1 MNECACASPCASPW
15 ESPLNHPNAPERIGG
30 PDEEARVSET
40 AAVAVRSKPRAREGV
55 GAGGWIG
62 YGLLWAFFIVF
73 LIFPLIRLFYDSF
86 TTDQGVFTLANYRDF
101 FTDSF
106 YLRSLWNSLWLGVA
120 CVITTSVLGL
130 AIAFLLL
137 RYEFPGRRLFS
148 YLTIIP
154 MIMPPLVGV
163 MGFTFILGRAGTVNI
178 LLQDYL
184 GFEQPINFM
193 YGVHGVLLVETLHL
207 FPLMTLNLVDAMSKI
222 SPSLDEAAESVGSRG
237 LRKFWDITFPL
248 TTPGY
253 VTGALLVFIWTFA
266 DFATPLVVGV
276 DDLLAS
282 QAYLNIV
289 QFVDRRLFKMGI
301 VISAIM
307 VVLAVVFLIVAKKY
321 VAIKDYSSLSYTQI
335 ERRRLSVPARLG
347 VVGFLLLVLVMAF
360 IPYFGIALDSFGK
373 GWALTP
379 IPVHYTLQYFQ
390 RVAVETPKFI
400 VNSLLYSGISVV
412 ICIAV
417 GVPAAWVMSR
427 TRMPGREVLD
437 SLTTLILALP
447 GTGIGVAYM
456 RAFGDPL
463 PFMGVS
469 LIGMW
474 IVIPLVLGVRRLPY
488 TVRGTFASLLIVHR
502 SFEEAAESVGATK
515 VRTFRDV
522 TLPLIWKGVL
532 TGSLYS
538 FILALQE
545 ASATLLLVVPGHEMM
560 TVGIFNFYIG
570 GSVNEAAALG
580 LILVFLGTVCLFLIQ
595 RLAGSKM
602 GGVFG

>member
-1 MNECACASPCASPW
+1 MNSQN
-15 ESPLNHPNAPERIGG
+15 ESAFAVSQP
-30 PDEEARVSET
+30 RVW
-40 AAVAVRSKPRAREGV
+40 AQVK
-55 GAGGWIG
+55 AGGLIG
-62 YGLLWAFFIVF
+62 YVGIWAFFGIF
-73 LIFPLIRLFYDSF
+73 LIYPLIRLFYDAF
-86 TTDQGVFTLANYRDF
+86 TTDQGIFTLMNFYDF

-106 YLRSLWNSLWLGVA
+106 YLRTLVNSLLLGVA
-120 CVITTSVLGL
+120 TVVTTSVIGI

-137 RYEFPGRRLFS
+137 RYEFPGRNLFS

-163 MGFTFILGRAGTVNI
+163 MGFVFIMGRAGTVNVI
-178 LLQDYL
+178 LMDYL
-184 GFEQPINFM
+184 GLSKPINFM
-193 YGVHGVLLVETLHL
+193 YGIQGVLLVETLHL
-207 FPLMTLNLVDAMSKI
+207 FPLMTLSIVDALGKI

-253 VTGALLVFIWTFA
+253 VSGALLVFIWTFA
-266 DFATPLVVGV
+266 DFATPLVVGI
-276 DDLLAS
+276 DNLLAS

-307 VVLAVVFLIVAKKY
+307 VILAIIFLIIAKQY
-321 VAIKDYSSLSYTQI
+321 VAIKDYSSLSYSKI
-335 ERRRLSVPARLG
+335 ERKKISALGRAG
-347 VVGFLLLVLVMAF
+347 VVIFLVVVLIFAF
-360 IPYFGIALDSFGK
+360 IPYLGIALDSFGK

-379 IPVHYTLQYFQ
+379 IPVKYTLQYFE
-390 RVAVETPKFI
+390 RVSIETPKFI
-400 VNSLLYSGISVV
+400 INSLLYAGISVL
-412 ICIAV
+412 ICILI
-417 GVPAAWVMSR
+417 GVPVAWVMAR
-427 TRMPGREVLD
+427 TKVLGRDLLD

-447 GTGIGVAYM
+447 GTGIGIAYL
-456 RAFGDPL
+456 RAFRDPL
-463 PFMGVS
+463 PFMS
-469 LIGMW
+469 TALIGIW
-474 IVIPLVLGVRRLPY
+474 IVIPIVLGVRRLPY

-502 SFEEAAESVGATK
+502 SFEEAAESVGAPK
-515 VRTFRDV
+515 MKTFKDV

-532 TGSLYS
+532 VGSLYS

-580 LILVFLGTVCLFLIQ
+580 FILIILGAICLFAISKI
-595 RLAGSKM
+595 AGTKM

>member
-1 MNECACASPCASPW
+1 MSSPNGSSIVFTQPHALSRV
-15 ESPLNHPNAPERIGG
+15 NIGG
-30 PDEEARVSET
+30 LLGY
-40 AAVAVRSKPRAREGV
+40 AA
-55 GAGGWIG
+55 I
-62 YGLLWAFFIVF
+62 WAFFAIF
-73 LIFPLIRLFYDSF
+73 LIYPLIRLFYDAF
-86 TTDQGVFTLANYRDF
+86 TTDQGILTLSNFYDF
-101 FTDSF
+101 FTDSY
-106 YLRSLWNSLWLGVA
+106 YLKSLVNSLLLGVGT
-120 CVITTSVLGL
+120 VITTSILGI

-137 RYEFPGRRLFS
+137 RYEFPGRNLFS

-163 MGFTFILGRAGTVNI
+163 MGFVFIMGRAGTVNVI
-178 LLQDYL
+178 LMDYL
-184 GFEQPINFM
+184 GFSKPINFM
-193 YGVHGVLLVETLHL
+193 YGIHGVLLVETLHL
-207 FPLMTLNLVDAMSKI
+207 FPLMTLSIVDALGKI
-222 SPSLDEAAESVGSRG
+222 DPSLDEAAESIGSRG

-253 VTGALLVFIWTFA
+253 VSGALLVFIWTFA
-266 DFATPLVVGV
+266 DFATPLVVGI
-276 DDLLAS
+276 DNLLAS

-307 VVLAVVFLIVAKKY
+307 VILAIIFLIIAKQY
-321 VAIKDYSSLSYTQI
+321 VAIKDYSSLSYSKI
-335 ERRRLSVPARLG
+335 ERKKLSPWARTG
-347 VVGFLLLVLVMAF
+347 VLVFLVVVLIFAF
-360 IPYFGIALDSFGK
+360 IPYLGIALDSFGK

-379 IPVHYTLQYFQ
+379 IPVKYTLQYFE
-390 RVAVETPKFI
+390 RVSIETPKFI
-400 VNSLLYSGISVV
+400 INSLLYSGLTVF

-417 GVPAAWVMSR
+417 GVPVGWIMAR
-427 TRMPGREVLD
+427 TKVPGRDLLD

-447 GTGIGVAYM
+447 GTGIGIAYL
-456 RAFGDPL
+456 RAFREPL
-463 PFMGVS
+463 PMINTA
-469 LIGMW
+469 LIGLW

-488 TVRGTFASLLIVHR
+488 TVRGTFASLLIVHK

-515 VRTFRDV
+515 MTTFKDV

-532 TGSLYS
+532 VGSLYS

-580 LILVFLGTVCLFLIQ
+580 LILIILGAVCLFAISKI
-595 RLAGSKM
+595 AGTKM

>member
-1 MNECACASPCASPW
+1 MG
-15 ESPLNHPNAPERIGG
+15 LRVKNA
-30 PDEEARVSET
+30 
-40 AAVAVRSKPRAREGV
+40 AAVMTTRSGSFSGVR
-55 GAGGWIG
+55 AGGLLG
-62 YGLLWAFFIVF
+62 YGALWAFFGIF
-73 LIFPLIRLFYDSF
+73 LIYPLIRLFYDSF
-86 TTDQGVFTLANYRDF
+86 TTDDGVFTLTNYFQF
-101 FTDSF
+101 FTDAF
-106 YLRSLWNSLWLGVA
+106 YLKSLINSLLLGAATV
-120 CVITTSVLGL
+120 VTTSIIGI

-137 RYEFPGRRLFS
+137 RYDFLGRRLFS

-184 GFEQPINFM
+184 GFLQPINFM
-193 YGVHGVLLVETLHL
+193 YGIHGVLLVETLHL
-207 FPLMTLNLVDAMSKI
+207 FPLMTLSLVDAMGKI

-307 VVLAVVFLIVAKKY
+307 VLLAILFLVLAKKY
-321 VAIKDYSSLSYTQI
+321 VAIKDYSSLSYSQI
-335 ERRRLSVPARLG
+335 ERRKLSPLSQAG
-347 VVGFLLLVLVMAF
+347 VFVFLLFILVLAF
-360 IPYFGIALDSFGK
+360 IPYFGIVLDSFGK

-379 IPVHYTLQYFQ
+379 FPVKYTLQYFQ
-390 RVAVETPKFI
+390 RVSVETPKFI
-400 VNSLLYSGISVV
+400 LNSLLYSGISVA
-412 ICIAV
+412 IAIAV
-417 GVPAAWVMSR
+417 GVPAAWVMTR
-427 TRMPGREVLD
+427 TKLPGREILD

-447 GTGIGVAYM
+447 GTGIGIAYM
-456 RAFGDPL
+456 RAFRDPL
-463 PFMGVS
+463 PFMGIP
-469 LIGMW
+469 LIGLW
-474 IVIPLVLGVRRLPY
+474 FVIPIVLGVRRLPY

-515 VRTFRDV
+515 VRTFKDV

-580 LILVFLGTVCLFLIQ
+580 LILIILGAVCLFIIN
-595 RLAGSKM
+595 RLAGSRM

>member
-1 MNECACASPCASPW
+1 MTTHAETLP
-15 ESPLNHPNAPERIGG
+15 APAGSKAGSGLHVGG
-30 PDEEARVSET
+30 L
-40 AAVAVRSKPRAREGV
+40 
-55 GAGGWIG
+55 IG
-62 YGLLWAFFIVF
+62 YGAIWAFMVVF
-73 LIFPLIRLFYDSF
+73 LIYPLLHLFYDAF
-86 TTDQGVFTLANYRDF
+86 TTDAGEFTLLNFQDF
-101 FTDSF
+101 FTDRY
-106 YLRSLWNSLWLGVA
+106 YLKSLLNSILLGVGT
-120 CVITTSVLGL
+120 VITTSIIG
-130 AIAFLLL
+130 ITFAFLLL
-137 RYEFPGRRLFS
+137 RYEFPGRGLFS
-148 YLTIIP
+148 YLSIVP

-163 MGFTFILGRAGTVNI
+163 MGFVFILGRAGTVNI
-178 LLQDYL
+178 LLMDYL
-184 GFEQPINFM
+184 GFEKPVNFM
-193 YGVHGVLLVETLHL
+193 YGIQGVLLVETLHL
-207 FPLMTLNLVDAMSKI
+207 FPLMTLSIVDAMGKI

-253 VTGALLVFIWTFA
+253 VSGALLVFIWTFA

-307 VVLAVVFLIVAKKY
+307 VILAILFLIIAKKY
-321 VAIKDYSSLSYTQI
+321 VAIKDYSSLSYSVI
-335 ERRRLSVPARLG
+335 ERKQIGPTAKAGVVVFLG
-347 VVGFLLLVLVMAF
+347 VILLLAF
-360 IPYFGIALDSFGK
+360 IPYLGIALDSFGK

-379 IPVHYTLQYFQ
+379 FPVKYTFQYFE
-390 RVAVETPKFI
+390 RVAFETPKFI
-400 VNSLLYSGISVV
+400 INSLLYAGISVL

-417 GVPAAWVMSR
+417 GVPLAWVNAR
-427 TRMPGREVLD
+427 TKLPGREALD

-447 GTGIGVAYM
+447 GTGIGIAYM
-456 RAFGDPL
+456 RAFREPL
-463 PFMGVS
+463 PYLDVAF
-469 LIGMW
+469 IGMW
-474 IVIPLVLGVRRLPY
+474 MVIPVVLGVRRLPY
-488 TVRGTFASLLIVHR
+488 TVRGTFASLQIVHK

-515 VRTFRDV
+515 MTTFKDV

-532 TGSLYS
+532 VGSLYS

-580 LILVFLGTVCLFLIQ
+580 LILIVLGALCLFVIN
-595 RLAGSKM
+595 RVAGSKM

>member
-1 MNECACASPCASPW
+1 VRGEKKKVSSQA
-15 ESPLNHPNAPERIGG
+15 ESMIVLSQPRVGSRVNIGG
-30 PDEEARVSET
+30 MLGY
-40 AAVAVRSKPRAREGV
+40 AA
-55 GAGGWIG
+55 I
-62 YGLLWAFFIVF
+62 WAFFAIF
-73 LIFPLIRLFYDSF
+73 LIYPLIRLFYDTF
-86 TTDQGVFTLANYRDF
+86 TTDQGIFTLKNFYDF
-101 FTDSF
+101 FTDSY
-106 YLRSLWNSLWLGVA
+106 YLKSLVNSLLLGIGT
-120 CVITTSVLGL
+120 VITTSILGI

-137 RYEFPGRRLFS
+137 RYEFPGRNLFS

-163 MGFTFILGRAGTVNI
+163 MGFVFIMGRAGTVNVI
-178 LLQDYL
+178 LMDYL
-184 GFEQPINFM
+184 GFSKPINFM
-193 YGVHGVLLVETLHL
+193 YGIHGVLLVETLHL
-207 FPLMTLNLVDAMSKI
+207 FPLMTLSIVDALGKI
-222 SPSLDEAAESVGSRG
+222 DPSLDEAAESIGSRG

-253 VTGALLVFIWTFA
+253 VSGALLVFIWTFA
-266 DFATPLVVGV
+266 DFATPLVVGI
-276 DDLLAS
+276 DNLLAS

-307 VVLAVVFLIVAKKY
+307 VILAIVFLVIAKKY
-321 VAIKDYSSLSYTQI
+321 VAIKDYSSLSYSKI
-335 ERRRLSVPARLG
+335 ERKKLSPRG
-347 VVGFLLLVLVMAF
+347 RVGVLVFLIVVLIFAF
-360 IPYFGIALDSFGK
+360 IPYLGVALDSFGK

-379 IPVHYTLQYFQ
+379 IPVKYTLRYFE
-390 RVAVETPKFI
+390 RVAIETPKFI
-400 VNSLLYSGISVV
+400 INSLLYSGITVF

-417 GVPAAWVMSR
+417 GVPVGWIMAR
-427 TRMPGREVLD
+427 TKVPGRDLLD

-447 GTGIGVAYM
+447 GTGIGIAYL
-456 RAFGDPL
+456 RAFREPL
-463 PFMGVS
+463 PIINTA
-469 LIGMW
+469 LIGLW

-488 TVRGTFASLLIVHR
+488 TVRGTFASLLIVHK

-515 VRTFRDV
+515 MRTFKDV

-532 TGSLYS
+532 VGSLYS

-580 LILVFLGTVCLFLIQ
+580 LILIILGAVCLFAISKI
-595 RLAGSKM
+595 AGTKM

>member
-1 MNECACASPCASPW
+1 MTTQTPSAVALSQPRVGPRIN
-15 ESPLNHPNAPERIGG
+15 IGG
-30 PDEEARVSET
+30 LLGY
-40 AAVAVRSKPRAREGV
+40 AA
-55 GAGGWIG
+55 I
-62 YGLLWAFFIVF
+62 WAFFAIF
-73 LIFPLIRLFYDSF
+73 LIYPLIRLFYDAF
-86 TTDQGVFTLANYRDF
+86 TTDQGIFTLKNFYDF
-101 FTDSF
+101 FTDSY
-106 YLRSLWNSLWLGVA
+106 YLKSLVNSLLLGVGT
-120 CVITTSVLGL
+120 VITTSILGI

-137 RYEFPGRRLFS
+137 RYEFPGRNLFS

-163 MGFTFILGRAGTVNI
+163 MGFVFIMGRAGTVNVI
-178 LLQDYL
+178 LMDYL
-184 GFEQPINFM
+184 GFSKPINFM
-193 YGVHGVLLVETLHL
+193 YGIHGVLLVETLHL
-207 FPLMTLNLVDAMSKI
+207 FPLMTLSIVDALGKI
-222 SPSLDEAAESVGSRG
+222 DPSLDEAAESIGSRG

-253 VTGALLVFIWTFA
+253 VSGALLVFIWTFA
-266 DFATPLVVGV
+266 DFATPLVVGI
-276 DDLLAS
+276 DNLLAS

-307 VVLAVVFLIVAKKY
+307 VILAIIFLVIAKQY
-321 VAIKDYSSLSYTQI
+321 VAIKDYSSLSYSKI
-335 ERRRLSVPARLG
+335 ERKKLSPWGRTG
-347 VVGFLLLVLVMAF
+347 VLAFLIVVLVFAF
-360 IPYFGIALDSFGK
+360 IPYLGIALDSFGK

-379 IPVHYTLQYFQ
+379 IPVKYTLQYFE
-390 RVAVETPKFI
+390 RVSIETPKFI
-400 VNSLLYSGISVV
+400 INSLLYSGLTVF

-417 GVPAAWVMSR
+417 GVPVGWIMAR
-427 TRMPGREVLD
+427 TKVPGRDLLD

-447 GTGIGVAYM
+447 GTGIGIAYL
-456 RAFGDPL
+456 RAFREPL
-463 PFMGVS
+463 PMINTA
-469 LIGMW
+469 LIGLW

-488 TVRGTFASLLIVHR
+488 TVRGTFASLLIVHK

-515 VRTFRDV
+515 MTTFKDV

-532 TGSLYS
+532 VGSLYS

-580 LILVFLGTVCLFLIQ
+580 LILIILGAVCLFAISKI
-595 RLAGSKM
+595 AGTKM

>member
-1 MNECACASPCASPW
+1 M
-15 ESPLNHPNAPERIGG
+15 GG
-30 PDEEARVSET
+30 LF
-40 AAVAVRSKPRAREGV
+40 
-55 GAGGWIG
+55 G
-62 YGLLWAFFIVF
+62 YGALWAFFIVF
-73 LIFPLIRLFYDSF
+73 LIYPLIRLFYDSF
-86 TTDQGVFTLANYRDF
+86 TTDDGLFTLANFSEF
-101 FTDSF
+101 FTDGF
-106 YLRSLWNSLWLGVA
+106 YLRSLMNSMLLGVGT
-120 CVITTSVLGL
+120 VITTSILGV

-137 RYEFPGRRLFS
+137 RYDFPARGLFS

-163 MGFTFILGRAGTVNI
+163 MGFTFILGRAGTVNVI
-178 LLQDYL
+178 LQDYL
-184 GFEQPINFM
+184 GFQQPVNFM
-193 YGVHGVLLVETLHL
+193 YGIHGVLLVETLHL
-207 FPLMTLNLVDAMSKI
+207 FPLMTLSIVDAMGKI

-237 LRKFWDITFPL
+237 LRKFFDITFPL

-289 QFVDRRLFKMGI
+289 QFVDRRIFKMGI

-307 VVLAVVFLIVAKKY
+307 VILAIIFVVIAKKY
-321 VAIKDYSSLSYTQI
+321 VALKDYSSLSYAQI
-335 ERRRLSVPARLG
+335 ERKKLSPLSQMGAVT
-347 VVGFLLLVLVMAF
+347 FLTSVLIFAF
-360 IPYFGIALDSFGK
+360 IPYIGIGLDSFGK

-379 IPVHYTLQYFQ
+379 IPVNYTLQYFE

-400 VNSLLYSGISVV
+400 LNSLIYSGISVA

-417 GVPAAWVMSR
+417 GVPSAWVMAR
-427 TRMPGREVLD
+427 TKLPGREIIDL
-437 SLTTLILALP
+437 LTTLILALP
-447 GTGIGVAYM
+447 GTGIGIAYM
-456 RAFGDPL
+456 RAFRDPL
-463 PFMGVS
+463 PFMGIP
-469 LIGMW
+469 LIGLW

-515 VRTFRDV
+515 VKTFKDV

-580 LILVFLGTVCLFLIQ
+580 FILIILGAICLFIIN

>member
-1 MNECACASPCASPW
+1 MC
-15 ESPLNHPNAPERIGG
+15 
-30 PDEEARVSET
+30 
-40 AAVAVRSKPRAREGV
+40 
-55 GAGGWIG
+55 
-62 YGLLWAFFIVF
+62 
-73 LIFPLIRLFYDSF
+73 
-86 TTDQGVFTLANYRDF
+86 
-101 FTDSF
+101 
-106 YLRSLWNSLWLGVA
+106 LGVA
-120 CVITTSVLGL
+120 CVITTSVLGI

-137 RYEFPGRRLFS
+137 RYDFFGRGLFS
-148 YLTIIP
+148 YLTVIP

-163 MGFTFILGRAGTVNI
+163 MGFTFILGRAGTVNT

-184 GFEQPINFM
+184 NFEHPVNFM
-193 YGVHGVLLVETLHL
+193 YGIHGVLLVETLHL
-207 FPLMTLNLVDAMSKI
+207 FPLMTLSLVDAMTKI

-266 DFATPLVVGV
+266 DFATPLVVGI

-307 VVLAVVFLIVAKKY
+307 VILAIVFLIVAKKY
-321 VAIKDYSSLSYTQI
+321 VTQKDYSSLSYAQI
-335 ERRRLSVPARLG
+335 ERKKLSRLSQAG
-347 VVGFLLLVLVMAF
+347 VVALLVILLLFAF
-360 IPYFGIALDSFGK
+360 IPYFGIALDSFGR

-379 IPVHYTLQYFQ
+379 IPVHYTLQYFE
-390 RVAVETPKFI
+390 RVSVETPKFI
-400 VNSLLYSGISVV
+400 LNSLLYSGISVA

-417 GVPAAWVMSR
+417 GVPAAWVMAR
-427 TRMPGREVLD
+427 TKLPGRGILD
-437 SLTTLILALP
+437 ALTTLILALP
-447 GTGIGVAYM
+447 GTGIGIAYM
-456 RAFGDPL
+456 RAFRDPL
-463 PFMGVS
+463 PFMGIP

-474 IVIPLVLGVRRLPY
+474 LVIPIVLGVRRLPY

-502 SFEEAAESVGATK
+502 SFEEAAESVGATR

-545 ASATLLLVVPGHEMM
+545 ASASLLLVVPGHEMM

-580 LILVFLGTVCLFLIQ
+580 LVLIILGAICLLMVN